1 MLPKPSIL
9 VVDDDPT
16 HLRIYSWIMN
26 AAGFHA
32 VTAQVHSSDV
42 CLPSD
47 DRFDVVVLDY
57 RLTGTLTAVEAAQ
70 QIKKKYPDA
79 PIVILS
85 DVFGMPDDVA
95 PYAQRFVRKG
105 EPEKLIATIRSL
117 VTSATV
123 AADPQ

>member
-1 MLPKPSIL
+1 MHCVRYFFGDFVLPRASIL
-9 VVDDDPT
+9 VVDEDPT

-26 AAGFHA
+26 AAGFSA

-42 CLPSD
+42 SLPAN

-70 QIKKKYPDA
+70 QIKRKYPDA

-85 DVFGMPDDVA
+85 DVHGMPDDVA
-95 PYAQRFVRKG
+95 PSRIGLCARANRK
-105 EPEKLIATIRSL
+105 S
-117 VTSATV
+117 
-123 AADPQ
+123 